1 LPSHDKSCQED
12 LWQRGYLG
20 EQIRSMM
27 KNTEEDLK
35 GIGDSGKKNKEIKE
49 EH

>member
-1 LPSHDKSCQED
+1 
-12 LWQRGYLG
+12 
-20 EQIRSMM
+20 MM